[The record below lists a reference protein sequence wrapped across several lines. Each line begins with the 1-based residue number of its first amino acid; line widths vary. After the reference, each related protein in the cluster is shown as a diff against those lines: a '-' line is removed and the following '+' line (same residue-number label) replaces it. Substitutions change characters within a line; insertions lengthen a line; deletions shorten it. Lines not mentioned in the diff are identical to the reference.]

1 MSWVITGVSKPPL
14 LLDAYPGAAAAYSLR
29 SLSLAY
35 GGSVV
40 RVRRSSDNTEA
51 DFTATQVSDGS
62 LAAFVGAGN
71 NGFVRTWYD
80 QSGNGKNA
88 EQTTTASQP
97 QIVSSGSVVATN
109 TKPAILLDGTNDH
122 FNLPTFGSAANHTV
136 YAVTAPISYAA
147 ETSINARWYDV
158 ITSNASLQLLRDNT
172 TQNIAMKNSVWQTS
186 TSSTTFASSSPTS
199 QKLFSSSFL
208 SSSNAMKINSASLS
222 LASAAIVGA
231 AGSIGKIGVR
241 ADLVSS
247 AYLYGTYQ
255 ELIIYPIDQSANN
268 AAIETNI
275 NAHYTIY

>member
-1 MSWVITGVSKPPL
+1 MSWVITPEFKNKG
-14 LLDAYPGAAAAYSLR
+14 LLDAYSGAAAAYSLR
-29 SLSLAY
+29 NLSILQNPY
-35 GGSVV
+35 VV
-40 RVRRSSDNTEA
+40 RVRRSSDGTES
-51 DFTATQVSDGS
+51 DFTATQVTDGT
-62 LAAFVGAGN
+62 LTTFCGAG

-80 QSGNGKNA
+80 QSGNGRNA

-147 ETSINARWYDV
+147 ETSLNARWYDV
-158 ITSNASLQLLRDNT
+158 ITSNASLQLLRDNA
-172 TQNIAMKNSVWQTS
+172 TQNMAMKNSVWQTS
-186 TSSTTFASSSPTS
+186 TSSTTFVSSSPTS

-208 SSSNAMKINSASLS
+208 SSSNAMKINSVSLS

-231 AGSIGKIGVR
+231 AGSIGKIGAR
-241 ADLVSS
+241 ADLSGS
-247 AYLYGTYQ
+247 TFLYGTYQ
-255 ELIIYPIDQSANN
+255 ELIVYPIDQSANN

-275 NAHYTIY
+275 NAHYAIY